1 MKMMISGSGKEEI
14 RWWRRRHRHRH
25 REQCDQMPGLFFIF
39 GHLKLEKYGQKQKI
53 PKNAKEG
60 SKFCQILNNPSKNC
74 QSLSKCHQSGEISQ
88 NLVALIVSEKQTFVQ
103 KD

>member
-39 GHLKLEKYGQKQKI
+39 GHLKLEKYGQKQKM
-53 PKNAKEG
+53 PKKV
-60 SKFCQILNNPSKNC
+60 LN
-74 QSLSKCHQSGEISQ
+74 
-88 NLVALIVSEKQTFVQ
+88 FV
-103 KD
+103 KY